1 MTILSKSSTWSSPAL
16 HHPSPDSRPTLRLYG
31 QYRAAV
37 VARHPV
43 DRYRLALDISTRPD
57 APMKL
62 WRSIEQLSVLNS
74 EDQINEAIKAM
85 SDYVAVKDDVVILN
99 DGDTAKVQEV
109 IKDGLLVLTTAGRE
123 IKITQDDIAG
133 QLLNVPFELKSGAHV
148 SLLTAPDRPTWDDTP
163 SGDVE
168 LDEYLTEELD
178 AAAATGAS
186 AIYGY
191 FPDSD
196 PVSKLALSHTE
207 DGVEFDDELLY
218 YEDDGYIPGDDDG
231 LIDPAIDIRD
241 DEPADVDNQTVV
253 DTVLNAANPY
263 VEQIAK
269 LQKDLQSAEDRN
281 RELTE
286 ENYKLEREAD
296 KAKQD
301 LQDATRQRV
310 DEFSA
315 TRQKLSEALAELEVL
330 KNQKTIPA
338 IVAPDQGFLPYF
350 DMPINTPDQAAAAG
364 RKLDALKAEGWHIRH
379 EQFVQDGKALRHV
392 ARLEKVNRAPSPE
405 HHTARAGAPIVQAG
419 EQYAIIGDSPL
430 SPVPTGRPFNPANNR
445 NRNPVPPM
453 GFRSL
458 SPVTTPAPIPSMTQ
472 IHDALER
479 GDINAEFAG
488 VVTNAAIMAEYEVLH
503 GSR

>member
-168 LDEYLTEELD
+168 LDEYLTEELA

-191 FPDSD
+191 FPDD
-196 PVSKLALSHTE
+196 EPVSNLALSHTE
-207 DGVEFDDELLY
+207 DGVEFDDEPLY
-218 YEDDGYIPGDDDG
+218 YEDEDYTPGDDDGDG
-231 LIDPAIDIRD
+231 LIDPAVDIRD
-241 DEPADVDNQTVV
+241 DEPAAVDNQTIV
-253 DTVLNAANPY
+253 DTALNGANPY
-263 VEQIAK
+263 VEQIAQ
-269 LQKDLQSAEDRN
+269 LQNDLQSAEQRN
-281 RELTE
+281 R
-286 ENYKLEREAD
+286 D
-296 KAKQD
+296 
-301 LQDATRQRV
+301 
-310 DEFSA
+310 
-315 TRQKLSEALAELEVL
+315 LAED
-330 KNQKTIPA
+330 N
-338 IVAPDQGFLPYF
+338 F
-350 DMPINTPDQAAAAG
+350 
-364 RKLDALKAEGWHIRH
+364 KLNRAKDAL
-379 EQFVQDGKALRHV
+379 
-392 ARLEKVNRAPSPE
+392 
-405 HHTARAGAPIVQAG
+405 
-419 EQYAIIGDSPL
+419 
-430 SPVPTGRPFNPANNR
+430 
-445 NRNPVPPM
+445 
-453 GFRSL
+453 
-458 SPVTTPAPIPSMTQ
+458 
-472 IHDALER
+472 
-479 GDINAEFAG
+479 
-488 VVTNAAIMAEYEVLH
+488 
-503 GSR
+503 